1 MYRCDELYPR
11 FPSFSNVKIGPSIC
25 LKVIYSSYLCF
36 SMAIPAIRLYY
47 YTLFS
52 DTLTCESHISQI
64 SLDYHMIFPKFSGY
78 LMSMNPISKHIHKVP
93 KHGMRI

>member
-36 SMAIPAIRLYY
+36 SMAIHAISAIRLYY

-52 DTLTCESHISQI
+52 DTPTCESHISQI
-64 SLDYHMIFPKFSGY
+64 PLDYHMFSPN
-78 LMSMNPISKHIHKVP
+78 SVAI
-93 KHGMRI
+93 